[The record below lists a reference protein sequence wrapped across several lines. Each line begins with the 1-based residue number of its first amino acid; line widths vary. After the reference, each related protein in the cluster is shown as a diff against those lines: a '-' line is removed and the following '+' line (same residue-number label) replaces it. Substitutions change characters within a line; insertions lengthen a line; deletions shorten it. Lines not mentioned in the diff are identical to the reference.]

1 MDCRDAQIGRLYCKI
16 FRIFIMEND
25 TKTIRIPFNKLKA
38 EFFRILLKI
47 GFSEPRAE
55 KCAEIFTMNS
65 LDGINTHG
73 INRFPR
79 FVKNILEGIV
89 KPEAVPSLLH
99 RVGSLEQWNGN
110 LGPGSLNATFATDR
124 AMELARENGIGMVTL
139 ANTNHWMRGGTYG
152 WQAAKKGFVIICWTN
167 TCPNMPAWG
176 ATDPRIGNNPFVIAV
191 PYQNEAIVLDFAMSQ
206 FSYGKM
212 ESLKSEDSK
221 LPYPGGFNK
230 NGEITTDP
238 GEILESWRVMPVG
251 YWKGAGLSLLLDIMA
266 TILSGGLSTHQIHS
280 CISEHSI
287 SQVFIAINLNNL
299 HNFPAIDNSINQIIE
314 DLHKSSPETPSTKIR
329 YPGENVLQTRK
340 TNLENGIPVSRD
352 AWEKL
357 KSIRFKS

>member
-1 MDCRDAQIGRLYCKI
+1 MAKT
-16 FRIFIMEND
+16 ENS
-25 TKTIRIPFNKLKA
+25 IRIPFDEMKS
-38 EFFRILLKI
+38 EFSRILLSI
-47 GFSEPRAE
+47 GFSEQKAD

-65 LDGINTHG
+65 LDGVNSHG

-79 FVKNILEGIV
+79 FVKNTLEGFV
-89 KPEAVPSLLH
+89 KPEAVPTILH
-99 RVGSLEQWNGN
+99 RFGSLEQWDGN
-110 LGPGSLNATFATDR
+110 LGPGPLNATFATER

-152 WQAAKKGFVIICWTN
+152 WQAAKNGFVIICWTN

-191 PYQNEAIVLDFAMSQ
+191 PYKNEAIVLDFAMSQ
-206 FSYGKM
+206 YSYGKM
-212 ESLKSEDSK
+212 ESLNSEGSK

-251 YWKGAGLSLLLDIMA
+251 YWKGAGLSLLLDIVA

-280 CISEHSI
+280 CSSEYSV
-287 SQVFIAINLNNL
+287 SQVFIAINLMHL
-299 HNFPAIDNSINQIIE
+299 HNFPAIDNSIHQIIE
-314 DLHKSSPETPSTKIR
+314 DLHKSSPETLSTKIR
-329 YPGENVLQTRK
+329 YPGEHVLQTRK
-340 TNLENGIPVSRD
+340 SNMENGIHVSRD
-352 AWEKL
+352 SWEKIL
-357 KSIRFKS
+357 RFRERKGDR